1 MKIWI
6 KILVGSLLGVALG
19 ALLPAGP
26 KSMELFS
33 FLSRLFIQIGRYVL
47 LPLTFASLAIGAF
60 ERRRERLLLPTYGRL
75 VLYLLGATVLLVI
88 VGILTVIIFAP
99 QRIPIPV
106 AQETAMRLPGVKE
119 TLLTVF
125 PSNLFQVLVGP
136 GQLLLPLAV
145 LAFLLGLNLAFDLR
159 ITTPVVELLDS
170 LNRIFYHLNS
180 LVCELFGFAMIA
192 VAAYFLMTLRQY
204 DLGMFKQIIMILTID
219 SGLVVFAVYPL
230 VLYFVGERDNPYKW
244 LYAVIAPALVGFFS
258 GDHYLSVTMLAKHG
272 HENLG
277 VPRRVGSAAYTL
289 VGVFGR
295 AGTPLATAAGFL
307 LVLKSYSTLE
317 VSFLQVLWTILFT
330 PLISLALG
338 SVPGLGAYVALSTL
352 CGIYGRG
359 IQEGY
364 LILKPIAPL
373 LVSYGVLLDVLA
385 SAFVSLLVARQE
397 KVWREVDR
405 FDFV

>member
-6 KILVGSLLGVALG
+6 KVLVGCLLGVALG

-26 KSMELFS
+26 KSMEIFS
-33 FLSRLFIQIGRYVL
+33 FLSRLFIQIGRYVVF
-47 LPLTFASLAIGAF
+47 PLTLASLAIGTF
-60 ERRRERLLLPTYGRL
+60 ELRRERLLLSTYWRL
-75 VLYLLGATVLLVI
+75 FAYLLGATVLLVI
-88 VGILTVIIFAP
+88 VGILTVIIFSP

-106 AQETAMRLPGVKE
+106 AQETAVRLPGVQE

-125 PSNLFQVLVGP
+125 PANLFQALSGP
-136 GQLLLPLAV
+136 AQMLLPLAV
-145 LAFLLGLNLAFDLR
+145 LAFLLGLNLNFDLR
-159 ITTPVVELLDS
+159 ITTPVAELLDS

-180 LVCELFGFAMIA
+180 LVCELFGFAMVA
-192 VAAYFLMTLRQY
+192 LAAYFLMTIRQY
-204 DLGMFKQIIMILTID
+204 DLAAFKQIVMILGID
-219 SGLVVFAVYPL
+219 AALVVFAVYPL

-244 LYAVIAPALVGFFS
+244 LYATIAPALVGFFS
-258 GDHYLSVTMLAKHG
+258 GDQYLSMTMLLKHG

-277 VPRRVGSAAYTL
+277 VPRRVGSAVYTL
-289 VGVFGR
+289 FAIFGR
-295 AGTPLATAAGFL
+295 AGSALVAAAGCL
-307 LVLKSYSTLE
+307 LVLKSYSPLE

-330 PLISLALG
+330 TLVSLALG
-338 SVPGLGAYVALSTL
+338 SVPGLGAFVALSTL

-373 LVSYGVLLDVLA
+373 LVSFGVLLDVRA
-385 SAFVSLLVARQE
+385 AAFVSLLVARQE
-397 KVWREVDR
+397 KVWREVDV